1 MQNSG
6 IVDATGVVLEAVL
19 KEGPDSAPIES
30 SRLSDSMDIP
40 AGEIVNYSFMVD
52 YSDWN
57 SGESPWLEF
66 TVNSSGQIFDD
77 PHPVPEYY
85 TESLAAP
92 GAESTSTW
100 LPLLV
105 IVIVGLILYGATKI
119 RGGRRPF

>member
-1 MQNSG
+1 MKESPSS
-6 IVDATGVVLEAVL
+6 EA
-19 KEGPDSAPIES
+19 IES
-30 SRLSDSMDIP
+30 TRSSVSKDIP
-40 AGEIVNYSFMVD
+40 AGEEVNYSFMVD

-66 TVNSSGQIFDD
+66 TVNSTGQIFDD
-77 PHPVPEYY
+77 PQPVPEYY

-92 GAESTSTW
+92 GAESTSNW

-119 RGGRRPF
+119 RTGRRPF